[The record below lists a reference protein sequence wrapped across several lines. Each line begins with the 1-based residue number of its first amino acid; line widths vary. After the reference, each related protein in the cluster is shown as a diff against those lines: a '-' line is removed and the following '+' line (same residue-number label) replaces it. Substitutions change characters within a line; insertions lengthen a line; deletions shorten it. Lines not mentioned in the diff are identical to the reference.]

1 MLIGAVPR
9 LRVLVAVEEAGSFSA
24 AATTLGVSQSA
35 VSQHIAALEQQVG
48 ATLVLRGSRPIELS
62 RAGVLLAAHGRALVA
77 RLEAAEH
84 DLAEVLG
91 QADRRLRLGSVPTA
105 LASFVPP
112 AIARLRRELPD
123 LALSVTDD
131 HMQGLLPRLRDRE
144 LDLAVGF
151 GLTEQDHPDLVVVPL
166 FDDAYRVLLP
176 AGHRLARA
184 TRDPTLVDLR
194 DETWVGGAVRST
206 WFNIVRDS
214 CRERGFEPRVGVVSD
229 DHLAVQAFVAA
240 GLGIAV
246 VPGLAAIRRFRG
258 VTARDVR
265 GPRPVRQLVVAHPR
279 DDFLPQAATRM
290 TEILVRSTQVRD
302 RPAAARR

>member
-9 LRVLVAVEEAGSFSA
+9 LRVLVAVEETGSFSA
-24 AATTLGVSQSA
+24 AATSLGISQPA
-35 VSQHIAALEQQVG
+35 VSQHISALERQVG
-48 ATLVLRGSRPIELS
+48 STLVLRGSRPVELS

-84 DLAEVLG
+84 DLAEVLDR
-91 QADRRLRLGSVPTA
+91 ADRRLRLGSVPTA

-123 LALSVTDD
+123 LALTVTDD

-151 GLTEQDHPDLVVVPL
+151 GLDERDHADLVVVPL
-166 FDDAYRVLLP
+166 FEDAYRVLLP
-176 AGHRLARA
+176 TGHRLARA
-184 TRDPTLVDLR
+184 TRDPTLADLKG
-194 DETWVGGAVRST
+194 ETWVGGAARST
-206 WFNIVRDS
+206 WFNVVRDA
-214 CRERGFEPRVGVVSD
+214 CRARGFEPRVGVVSD
-229 DHLAVQAFVAA
+229 DHVAIQAFVAA
-240 GLGIAV
+240 GLGVAV

-265 GPRPVRQLVVAHPR
+265 GPGPVRQLVVAHPR
-279 DDFLPQAATRM
+279 DDFLPHAATRM
-290 TEILVRSTQVRD
+290 TEILVLSA
-302 RPAAARR
+302 RPAGARR